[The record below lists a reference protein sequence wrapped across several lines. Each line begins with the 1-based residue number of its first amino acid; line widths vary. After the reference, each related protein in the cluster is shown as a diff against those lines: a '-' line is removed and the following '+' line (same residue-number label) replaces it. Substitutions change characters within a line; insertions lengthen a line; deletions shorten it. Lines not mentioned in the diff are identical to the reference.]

1 MTDPVVTNLLVGV
14 RQGHA
19 ILTHGVREDGGVEV
33 QTAAVLLSQ
42 LDPLSEVAGL
52 QLVALD
58 GLAGLADGVVG
69 VDVDLVGTG
78 DQGQSLVQVSEDLL
92 GVAGDAGVVTGGLD
106 TAGQGTHTL
115 KAVDIVCLPAVH
127 GNADILHLGE
137 SCLGVHTDLGVHFL
151 GGEITLVLIHLYVPP

>member
-1 MTDPVVTNLLVGV
+1 M
-14 RQGHA
+14 
-19 ILTHGVREDGGVEV
+19 
-33 QTAAVLLSQ
+33 LLSQ

-69 VDVDLVGTG
+69 VNVDLVGTG

-106 TAGQGTHTL
+106 TAGEGAHAL
-115 KAVDIVCLPAVH
+115 KAVDVVCLPTVH
-127 GNADILHLGE
+127 GDADVLHL
-137 SCLGVHTDLGVHFL
+137 SQSSLGVHTDLGVHFL
-151 GGEITLVLIHLYVPP
+151 SGEITLVLIHLYVPP